1 MFPAAVL
8 VATRLSV
15 AVVAPGRI
23 NQPWSIVPAW
33 MVDSQMNN
41 LLANCKSLLNY
52 LTRAVQGNSS
62 ATKEL
67 QESRVAGVFRES
79 KVSFILQLVRSY
91 EGSRCLSI
99 WLFSCELWSGGGV
112 EIGRDRDRVIILPL
126 GLSEREIV
134 NSLHKSKASKGS
146 DKSRDKTRARI
157 QKWLLINGNLTP
169 ESE

>member
-33 MVDSQMNN
+33 MMDSQVNN

-67 QESRVAGVFRES
+67 QESRVAGVFREW

-99 WLFSCELWSGGGV
+99 RLFSSELWSGG
-112 EIGRDRDRVIILPL
+112 GRDRDRVIILPL